1 MTWKEDLERE
11 KKLADVMLDNP
22 QKITIGGKEYKLKAL
37 KMYTRWKI
45 SECINEMQI
54 AENDTINILES
65 MFSDVPL
72 LSRIITYA
80 ILRDRD
86 KIENEELF
94 DATYSDILECDNPQE
109 FLDAVTTII
118 KMMDVEWFFF
128 IQEVAKSI
136 NILPSKA
143 GYREKN
149 KKENPDQEYT
159 MQPVNLAKSE
169 D

>member
-94 DATYSDILECDNPQE
+94 DATL
-109 FLDAVTTII
+109 L
-118 KMMDVEWFFF
+118 
-128 IQEVAKSI
+128 
-136 NILPSKA
+136 
-143 GYREKN
+143 
-149 KKENPDQEYT
+149 
-159 MQPVNLAKSE
+159 
-169 D
+169 